1 MIGKKLSPIL
11 EELENTLWEFE
22 ANRGILPEFTEAGFR
37 SASKIFMWVLMEKMW
52 ELQSKE
58 HMAMPDR
65 SAMAL
70 KAGEDLRK
78 LVKTYTGFDTFDFY
92 KKVPLQR

>member
-1 MIGKKLSPIL
+1 
-11 EELENTLWEFE
+11 
-22 ANRGILPEFTEAGFR
+22 
-37 SASKIFMWVLMEKMW
+37 
-52 ELQSKE
+52 
-58 HMAMPDR
+58 MAMSER